1 MRMLNDL
8 SAGNAVTPGEL
19 DKLKRAAHENSP
31 DATKA
36 AATQFEAVLLG
47 MVLKSMRE
55 ATPQNG
61 PFDSEQSRM
70 MTSMLDQQ
78 LSQSLASRGIGLAKV
93 LERQLSPKAQISTS
107 ASAPAAPSAS
117 ATTTPTTPQAK
128 STSLSANTA
137 ENTAAIAP
145 KSSLNRHNFSA
156 KLKSFA
162 ETASAAT
169 GIPARFMLAQA
180 ALESGWGKR
189 SIKLADGSDSHNL
202 FGIKAGSHWK
212 GKVAEV
218 FTTEYVDGL
227 PKKILQKFRA
237 YDSPAE
243 AFADYAA
250 VLKRSPR
257 YSGVIASASDA
268 AGFAQGM
275 QKAGYATDP
284 QYANK
289 LMRMMA
295 SKFA

>member
-1 MRMLNDL
+1 MRMQNDL
-8 SAGNAVTPGEL
+8 SASNAIAPSEL

-93 LERQLSPKAQISTS
+93 LERQLSPKVSVSTP
-107 ASAPAAPSAS
+107 PAATTAPSPSAL
-117 ATTTPTTPQAK
+117 PEKP
-128 STSLSANTA
+128 SLD
-137 ENTAAIAP
+137 
-145 KSSLNRHNFSA
+145 RHNFSA

-162 ETASAAT
+162 ESASAAT

-189 SIKLADGSDSHNL
+189 SIKLPDGSDSHNL
-202 FGIKAGSHWK
+202 FGIKAGSSWK

-218 FTTEYVDGL
+218 FTTEYVNGL
-227 PKKILQKFRA
+227 PKKIMQKFRA

-250 VLKRSPR
+250 LLKHSPR
-257 YSGVIASASDA
+257 YSGVVASATDA

>member
-1 MRMLNDL
+1 MRMQNEL
-8 SAGNAVTPGEL
+8 SASSAIAPSEL

-31 DATKA
+31 EATKA

-93 LERQLSPKAQISTS
+93 LERQLSPKMPLST
-107 ASAPAAPSAS
+107 PPD
-117 ATTTPTTPQAK
+117 ATTTPSSSALPQ
-128 STSLSANTA
+128 
-137 ENTAAIAP
+137 
-145 KSSLNRHNFSA
+145 KSSLDQHNFSA

-162 ETASAAT
+162 ESASAAT

-189 SIKLADGSDSHNL
+189 SIKLPDGSDSHNL
-202 FGIKAGSHWK
+202 FGIKAGSSWK

-218 FTTEYVDGL
+218 FTTEYVNGL
-227 PKKILQKFRA
+227 PKKIMQKFRA

-250 VLKRSPR
+250 LLKHSPR
-257 YSGVIASASDA
+257 YSGVVASATDA

-275 QKAGYATDP
+275 QKAGYASDP

>member
-8 SAGNAVTPGEL
+8 SASSALAPSEL

-31 DATKA
+31 EATKA

-55 ATPQNG
+55 ATPQDG

-93 LERQLSPKAQISTS
+93 LERQLSPRVSVATPPAVSTMPLTTGPLTPGPLTA
-107 ASAPAAPSAS
+107 ASSTAAPS
-117 ATTTPTTPQAK
+117 
-128 STSLSANTA
+128 
-137 ENTAAIAP
+137 TAATVPP
-145 KSSLNRHNFSA
+145 KSSLDRHNFSA

-162 ETASAAT
+162 ESASAAT

-189 SIKLADGSDSHNL
+189 SIKLPDGSDSHNL
-202 FGIKAGSHWK
+202 FGIKAGSSWK

-218 FTTEYVDGL
+218 VTTEYVDGL

-243 AFADYAA
+243 AFADFAA
-250 VLKRSPR
+250 LLKHSPR
-257 YSGVIASASDA
+257 YSSVIANATDA

-275 QKAGYATDP
+275 QKAGYASDP

-289 LMRMMA
+289 LMSMMA

>member
-1 MRMLNDL
+1 MRMQNDL
-8 SAGNAVTPGEL
+8 SASNAIAPSDL
-19 DKLKRAAHENSP
+19 DKLKRAARENSP

-55 ATPQNG
+55 ATPQDG

-78 LSQSLASRGIGLAKV
+78 LSQSLASRGVGLAKV
-93 LERQLSPKAQISTS
+93 LERQLSPKVSVPTAPAASTSPSTS
-107 ASAPAAPSAS
+107 APSTSAPLAA
-117 ATTTPTTPQAK
+117 ATLP
-128 STSLSANTA
+128 
-137 ENTAAIAP
+137 P
-145 KSSLNRHNFSA
+145 KSSLDRHNFSS
-156 KLKSFA
+156 KLKNFA
-162 ETASAAT
+162 ESASAAT

-189 SIKLADGSDSHNL
+189 SIKLPDGSDSHNL
-202 FGIKAGSHWK
+202 FAIKAGSSWK

-218 FTTEYVDGL
+218 MTTEYVNGL

-250 VLKRSPR
+250 LLKRSPR
-257 YSGVIASASDA
+257 YSNVIASATDA